1 MRFAD
6 SVLTRRQTMTAL
18 AGAALCPLLSSCGFA
33 GERAIAGLIERARA
47 SNQLARGVDALPKG
61 ISVNLNERPTA
72 TSELKL
78 LGKTVGE
85 ATDATDKFLDE
96 AFLNNY
102 DRVRIVHGI
111 GMGALKRAVT
121 GLLTDHP
128 HVAKFYPA
136 PPNEGGNGATVVE
149 LKK

>member
-1 MRFAD
+1 V
-6 SVLTRRQTMTAL
+6 S
-18 AGAALCPLLSSCGFA
+18 
-33 GERAIAGLIERARA
+33 
-47 SNQLARGVDALPKG
+47 
-61 ISVNLNERPTA
+61 
-72 TSELKL
+72 
-78 LGKTVGE
+78 E
-85 ATDATDKFLDE
+85 ATEATDKFLDE

-102 DRVRIVHGI
+102 DRVRIVHGV